1 MTNFTPT
8 ERSVALKDIRLN
20 DPSRY
25 TAICKTS
32 KEEEYEYEDIPRK
45 YEIYAEELAD
55 RSTSPEDGLIASDIE
70 TAVRNALL
78 TLKPREERVLRKRF
92 GIGVTDMTL
101 EEVGREL
108 SVTRE
113 RIRSIEAKALRK
125 LKTLVGSKN
134 LKNLLEAA

>member
-1 MTNFTPT
+1 MTNYNIT
-8 ERSVALKDIRLN
+8 ERSVALRDIRLN

-25 TAICKTS
+25 TEICRAS
-32 KEEEYEYEDIPRK
+32 REEEYEYEAIPRK

-55 RSTSPEDGLIASDIE
+55 RSTSPEDGLISSDIA

-101 EEVGREL
+101 EEVGQEL

-113 RIRSIEAKALRK
+113 RIRQTEAKALRK